1 MLDHTTTEQALTG
14 ALQPSHMPSWTW
26 DQLEQLLVRLAA
38 SPAQREMAPAL
49 VSATRKQSVFLP
61 PEHVLLEV
69 LCLACFIADEGTSSR
84 LGDGPTQK
92 N

>member
-1 MLDHTTTEQALTG
+1 MLDHTKDQTLTTVA
-14 ALQPSHMPSWTW
+14 QPSHMPAWTW
-26 DQLEQLLVRLAA
+26 DQLEALLVRLAA

-84 LGDGPTQK
+84 LGEDPTASH
-92 N
+92 

>member
-1 MLDHTTTEQALTG
+1 MLDQTAASTAQTTLS
-14 ALQPSHMPSWTW
+14 QPSHMPAWTW
-26 DQLEQLLVRLAA
+26 EQLELLLTRLAA
-38 SPAQREMAPAL
+38 SPAQREMAPSL
-49 VSATRKQSVFLP
+49 VSATRKQSSFLP

-84 LGDGPTQK
+84 LGEGPADP